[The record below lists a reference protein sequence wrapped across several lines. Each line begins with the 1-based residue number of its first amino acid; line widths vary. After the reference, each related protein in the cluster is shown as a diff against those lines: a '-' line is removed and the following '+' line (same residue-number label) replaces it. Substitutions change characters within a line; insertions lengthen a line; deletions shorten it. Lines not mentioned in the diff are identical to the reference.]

1 MPSGTLF
8 HSSGVETAKALEPYD
23 LRLKSTGL
31 RRNAEDDQS
40 VLNNCVSGLE
50 YR

>member
-8 HSSGVETAKALEPYD
+8 HSSGAETAKALEPYD

-50 YR
+50 YK